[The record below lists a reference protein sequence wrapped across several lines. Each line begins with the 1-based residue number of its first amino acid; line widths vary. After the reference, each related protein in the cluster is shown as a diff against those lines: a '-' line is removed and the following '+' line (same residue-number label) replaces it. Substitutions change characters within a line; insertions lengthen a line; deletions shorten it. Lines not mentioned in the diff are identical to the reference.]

1 MLLEHDVVRAMLVR
15 AGRDVPATSP
25 LAKAVMG
32 WAKAHARWLFGAPVR
47 KLGWRELKLM
57 AAEIEAPATEH
68 ARPIEMAARLGVAL
82 GLGEADIRALLAIVA
97 IERCGHARTLS
108 RLLLDQEMDLGEI
121 VAGIARVDP
130 LAVRRLAPVRLGL
143 VSLHDRRGGGVDVEC
158 SWTLERVLERGPS
171 SDDELLEVVIGPR
184 QHARLAPG
192 DFARVA
198 GEVDFLVRLLAGA
211 IAARAP
217 GINVLIH
224 GPPGT
229 GKTELARTLAAS
241 AGASLFS
248 VGESDEYGEEPT
260 RSERVSALRLAQRML
275 AARGGSALLFDEME
289 DLIGDADPGEG
300 DWMRGRR
307 GSKLWVNRQIETNA
321 VPVIWTTNAVG
332 NIDPAILRRMSF
344 VLRLDPPAGKGA
356 TAMIERIAQDEQLT
370 LPPEF
375 GALADA
381 APETASI
388 TRVAARAGQLA
399 GKADDAMRAAR
410 SLVGALR
417 NGRMVRSAEGMIDLD
432 LYEGDRDIGA
442 LVGAIAAQDAPA
454 DVSLLL
460 TGPPGTGKTE
470 LAVHLAR
477 AMERPLIV
485 KRASDLL
492 SKWVGG
498 TEANIADAFEEA
510 ERREGL
516 LLFDEADSILFD
528 RTTAKASWEV
538 TQVNELLTWL
548 DRHPFPVI
556 AATNHV
562 GRLDPAALRR
572 FVFKLDL
579 APLGRAK
586 AARAFE
592 RFFGFAAPAALAEVA
607 GLTLGDFAVVR
618 RQLRFGKADPDRV
631 IELLQAEVA
640 AKPGGHGRMGF

>member
-1 MLLEHDVVRAMLVR
+1 MLHEHDVVRAMLVR
-15 AGRDVPATSP
+15 AGRDVPATAP
-25 LAKAVMG
+25 LAKAVLS
-32 WAKAHARWLFGAPVR
+32 WAKAHARWLFGAPVT
-47 KLGWRELKLM
+47 KLGWRELK
-57 AAEIEAPATEH
+57 ARVVETQGSPEAQ
-68 ARPIEMAARLGVAL
+68 ARPLETSARLAVAL
-82 GLGEADIRALLAIVA
+82 GLSDQDCRALLAIVA
-97 IERCGHARTLS
+97 IERCSHARTLS
-108 RLLLDQEMDLGEI
+108 RAMLDHEVDLGAI
-121 VAGIARVDP
+121 VAEIAAIDP

-158 SWTLERVLERGPS
+158 SWTLERVLERGPC
-171 SDDELLEVVIGPR
+171 SDDELLEAVIGPR
-184 QHARLAPG
+184 QLARLEPDA
-192 DFARVA
+192 FARIGV
-198 GEVDFLVRLLAGA
+198 EVTFLIRLLGGA
-211 IAARAP
+211 VAARAP

-229 GKTELARTLAAS
+229 GKTELARTLADA
-241 AGASLFS
+241 AGAALFS
-248 VGESDEYGEEPT
+248 VGECDEYGEEPT
-260 RSERVSALRLAQRML
+260 RTERVSALRLAQRML
-275 AARGGSALLFDEME
+275 AVRGRSVLLFDEME
-289 DLIGDADPGEG
+289 DLIGDASPGEG

-321 VPVIWTTNAVG
+321 VPVIWTTNAIG

-356 TAMIERIAQDEQLT
+356 TAMIERIAQEEELA
-370 LPPEF
+370 LPADF
-375 GALADA
+375 ATLADA

-388 TRVAARAGQLA
+388 TRVAARAGQLS
-399 GKADDAMRAAR
+399 GEPDDAMLAAR
-410 SLVGALR
+410 ALVGALR
-417 NGRMVRSAEGMIDLD
+417 NGRAIREAEGAIDLD
-432 LYEGDRDIGA
+432 LYEGDHDIAA
-442 LVGAIAAQDAPA
+442 LVEAITARHAPA

-470 LAVHLAR
+470 LAAHLAR

-492 SKWVGG
+492 SKWVGE

-516 LLFDEADSILFD
+516 LLFDEVDSILFD
-528 RTTAKASWEV
+528 RSTAKASWEV

-548 DRHPFPVI
+548 DRHPLPVV

-592 RFFGFAAPAALAEVA
+592 RFFGCDAPAALAEVA
-607 GLTLGDFAVVR
+607 GLTPGDFAVVR
-618 RQLRFGKADPDRV
+618 RQLRFGTADPNRLID
-631 IELLQAEVA
+631 LLQAEVA
-640 AKPGGHGRMGF
+640 VKPGGHGRMGF

>member
-1 MLLEHDVVRAMLVR
+1 MLHEHDVVRAMLVR

-25 LAKAVMG
+25 LAKAVLG
-32 WAKAHARWLFGAPVR
+32 WAKAHVRWLFGAPVP
-47 KLGWRELKLM
+47 KLGWRELKRM
-57 AAEIEAPATEH
+57 TVEAGTPATEC
-68 ARPIEMAARLGVAL
+68 ARPVEMAARLGIAL
-82 GLGEADIRALLAIVA
+82 GLSDADIRALLAIVA
-97 IERCGHARTLS
+97 IERCSHARTLS

-121 VAGIARVDP
+121 VAGIAGVDP

-158 SWTLERVLERGPS
+158 CWTLERVLERGPGT
-171 SDDELLEVVIGPR
+171 DDELLEAVIGPR
-184 QHARLAPG
+184 QHARLALG

-289 DLIGDADPGEG
+289 DLIGDADPGDG

-344 VLRLDPPAGKGA
+344 VLRLDPPVGKGA
-356 TAMIERIAQDEQLT
+356 TAMIERIAQDEQLA
-370 LPPEF
+370 LPPGF

-399 GKADDAMRAAR
+399 GKADDAVRAAR

-417 NGRMVRSAEGMIDLD
+417 NGRMVHAAEGVIDLD
-432 LYEGDRDIGA
+432 LYEGDRDIA
-442 LVGAIAAQDAPA
+442 ELVGAIAAQDAPA

-470 LAVHLAR
+470 LAAHLAR

-498 TEANIADAFEEA
+498 TEANIAEAFEEA

-548 DRHPFPVI
+548 DRHPLPVV

-592 RFFGFAAPAALAEVA
+592 RFFCLPAPAALAEVA
-607 GLTLGDFAVVR
+607 GLTPGDFAVVR
-618 RQLRFGKADPDRV
+618 RQLRFGKADPERLID
-631 IELLQAEVA
+631 LLQAEVA
-640 AKPGGHGRMGF
+640 AKPGGQGRMGF

>member
-1 MLLEHDVVRAMLVR
+1 MLHEYDVVRAMLVR

-25 LAKAVMG
+25 LAKAVLG

-57 AAEIEAPATEH
+57 AAETEAPATEH

-121 VAGIARVDP
+121 VAGIAGVDP

-158 SWTLERVLERGPS
+158 SWTLERMLERGPS
-171 SDDELLEVVIGPR
+171 TDDELLEAVIGPR
-184 QHARLAPG
+184 QHARLVPG

-198 GEVDFLVRLLAGA
+198 GEVDFLIRLLAGA

-289 DLIGDADPGEG
+289 DLIGDADPGDG

-344 VLRLDPPAGKGA
+344 VLRLDPPAGKGV
-356 TAMIERIAQDEQLT
+356 TAMIDRIARDEQLA
-370 LPPEF
+370 LPAEF
-375 GALADA
+375 GALADT

-399 GKADDAMRAAR
+399 GGPDDAMLAAR

-417 NGRMVRSAEGMIDLD
+417 NGRMVRASDGAIDLD
-432 LYEGDRDIGA
+432 LYEGDRDISA
-442 LVGAIAAQDAPA
+442 LVCAIAAQDAPA

-498 TEANIADAFEEA
+498 TEANIAEAFEEA

-516 LLFDEADSILFD
+516 LLFDEVDSILFD
-528 RTTAKASWEV
+528 RSTAKASWEV

-548 DRHPFPVI
+548 DRHPLPVV

-579 APLGRAK
+579 APLGRVK
-586 AARAFE
+586 AARAFK
-592 RFFGFAAPAALAEVA
+592 RFFGFAAPAALAEVV
-607 GLTLGDFAVVR
+607 GLTPGDFAVVR
-618 RQLRFGKADPDRV
+618 RQLRFGKVDSERLIA
-631 IELLQAEVA
+631 LLQAEVA
-640 AKPGGHGRMGF
+640 AKPGGQGRMGF